1 MAVNERKLV
10 KLGNRIKQLRK
21 KQDLTQDK
29 LAVKVRV
36 SSAYIGFIE
45 QGQRNPSL
53 KTLDKIARA
62 LGTKMS
68 NLVE

>member
-1 MAVNERKLV
+1 MGK
-10 KLGNRIKQLRK
+10 KIKQLRK
-21 KQDLTQDK
+21 AQGLTQDK
-29 LAVKVRV
+29 LAEKVRV

-68 NLVE
+68 ELLE